1 MTTNFGAEL
10 ILTDF
15 LNALDRFKHQ
25 MELQRA
31 SIAEVAAHQA
41 ELDAGVAQKK
51 QELAVATADLGKAQA
66 KHEELHKE
74 IRKWTKQLE
83 GA

>member
-1 MTTNFGAEL
+1 MTDFGAEL
-10 ILTDF
+10 VLGDLIT
-15 LNALDRFKHQ
+15 ALDRFKHQ

-41 ELDAGVAQKK
+41 ELDAGIAQKK
-51 QELAVATADLGKAQA
+51 QELAVACADLGRAQA